1 MNNNESQHLKQN
13 HNHNRQCV
21 VQVLHMHVHVHQQR
35 TVQEDFAYAT
45 PLITCDADL
54 AHVSP
59 SPYQHEALKVDA
71 SQEQNEKKSDGN
83 HNTPK
88 LPH

>member
-1 MNNNESQHLKQN
+1 
-13 HNHNRQCV
+13 
-21 VQVLHMHVHVHQQR
+21 
-35 TVQEDFAYAT
+35 
-45 PLITCDADL
+45 